1 MISGDFREILTV
13 LAREVL
19 FRVNEGHSGVF
30 GRARKAFGR
39 RPEDTGSATEDIGRP
54 GGRF

>member
-1 MISGDFREILTV
+1 MEILTV

-30 GRARKAFGR
+30 GRARKAFGSAT
-39 RPEDTGSATEDIGRP
+39 EVDGSATEDAGRP